1 MCSMFGR
8 KADLGRPYQDGEVI
22 ARQNEMTG
30 TLFVVQG
37 GKVQVVLESD
47 YGKEVIELLRPGRM
61 FGAVSVITKDPYP
74 ASYVA
79 KGEARVISIDHEL
92 FMKRLHEDPSFC
104 YHLMEELAGDILSL
118 HRELDNQA
126 VRDSLT
132 RTYIRR
138 KFDELFRTEQS
149 RAARHNT
156 ALSVALYE
164 IDNCIKVNAEHG
176 NEIGS
181 QLIRD
186 AAMLLQKT
194 IRTPDI
200 LIRWSGSQFLAILPD
215 TDLEQAVNAG
225 ERCRLA
231 VEDEEFIDGIR
242 STISVGIASLEDNDT
257 PDNLVQRATIAL
269 GRARGEGRNVV
280 RGCWTEEANGDME
293 ALKWT
298 VS

>member
-1 MCSMFGR
+1 MFG
-8 KADLGRPYQDGEVI
+8 KKGDLGRPYKDGEVI
-22 ARQNEMTG
+22 ARQNEMSG
-30 TLFVVQG
+30 TLYVVQG

-92 FMKRLHEDPSFC
+92 FMQRLHEDPSFC

-132 RTYIRR
+132 RTFIRR
-138 KFDELFRTEQS
+138 KFDELIRKELS
-149 RAARHNT
+149 RSARQNT
-156 ALSVALYE
+156 DVSIALFE
-164 IDNCIKVNAEHG
+164 IDNCMKINAQYG
-176 NEIGS
+176 NEIGN

-186 AAMLLQKT
+186 VAMLLQET

-215 TDLEQAVNAG
+215 TDFDQAMNAG
-225 ERCRLA
+225 ERYRLA
-231 VEDEEFIDGIR
+231 VESTSFIDEVT
-242 STISVGIASLEDNDT
+242 STISVGIAHHEDNDN
-257 PDNLVQRATIAL
+257 PDNMVQRANLAI
-269 GRARGEGRNVV
+269 GRARGKGRNQVQGS
-280 RGCWTEEANGDME
+280 RTIEANGDME
-293 ALKWT
+293 NLQW
-298 VS
+298 VSV